1 MVLDAAA
8 TPAVTELLDGN
19 EACVVRPDRYVM
31 ARGTVDE
38 VTAFA
43 ATALGV
49 PVPV

>member
-1 MVLDAAA
+1 
-8 TPAVTELLDGN
+8 
-19 EACVVRPDRYVM
+19 VM
-31 ARGTVDE
+31 ARGTVDD